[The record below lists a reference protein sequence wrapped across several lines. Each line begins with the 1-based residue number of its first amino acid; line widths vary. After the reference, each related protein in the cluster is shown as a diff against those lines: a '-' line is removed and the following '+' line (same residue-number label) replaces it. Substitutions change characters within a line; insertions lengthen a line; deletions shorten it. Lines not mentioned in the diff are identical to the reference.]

1 MSISDV
7 SDIFS
12 GSSGMSFLDST
23 SFKRRYDLSPVATQ
37 TPENASEHKVKKDT
51 NNQENTEPVSVPS
64 VQVQDI
70 EDIDQEINENNQ
82 FQEVA
87 QENLSNRSSP
97 VNSPIQSSIP
107 LPPRDSIDSKRSQ
120 DQQRYSWRKVR
131 SCSKSSHFVVS

>member
-37 TPENASEHKVKKDT
+37 TPENASEPKVKKDT